1 MTDVTWFLLSALATW
16 RLAHM
21 LVREDGPWSV
31 FARVRYAVGIRKVV
45 VSVDSGME
53 AVTTTSN
60 TVAEGLTCV
69 WCVSVWTA
77 VLFAVPWEPVRWVR
91 DVLAVSAVAVVVE
104 EVVTWLRSPR

>member
-1 MTDVTWFLLSALATW
+1 M
-16 RLAHM
+16 
-21 LVREDGPWSV
+21 
-31 FARVRYAVGIRKVV
+31 
-45 VSVDSGME
+45 
-53 AVTTTSN
+53 
-60 TVAEGLTCV
+60 